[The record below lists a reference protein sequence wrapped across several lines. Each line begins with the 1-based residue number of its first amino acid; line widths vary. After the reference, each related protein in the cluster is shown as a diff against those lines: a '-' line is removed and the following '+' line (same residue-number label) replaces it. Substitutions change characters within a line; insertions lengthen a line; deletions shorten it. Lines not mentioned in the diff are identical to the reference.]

1 MEKLT
6 KIALLIAAGGYGV
19 SKYESSKIKGN
30 KSYLETSESQAKMLG
45 NLTTIL
51 ALSSAVI
58 FETTKNSPKARKLSF
73 IGLGGLTIAAFA
85 ALIYALKKMT

>member
-45 NLTTIL
+45 NLTTVLAYNSSICGIIL
-51 ALSSAVI
+51 C
-58 FETTKNSPKARKLSF
+58 FKKNDINL
-73 IGLGGLTIAAFA
+73 
-85 ALIYALKKMT
+85 